1 MTILS
6 DMSTDVKSLPLGYIV
21 FCEDM
26 YSHLSP
32 QKIIAIAAKSSKLV
46 EKWEDISEQE
56 RAEWTACAERLAQF
70 KFSKLVEQWKELI
83 RAEP

>member
-1 MTILS
+1 MAT
-6 DMSTDVKSLPLGYIV
+6 VAKSLPLGYIV

-32 QKIIAIAAKSSKLV
+32 QKIIAIAAESSKLV

-70 KFSKLVEQWKELI
+70 KFSKLVSQWKLFIATES
-83 RAEP
+83 

>member
-1 MTILS
+1 MATN
-6 DMSTDVKSLPLGYIV
+6 VKSLPLGYIV
-21 FCEDM
+21 FCEEM

-56 RAEWTACAERLAQF
+56 RAEWAACAQRLARA
-70 KFSKLVEQWKELI
+70 KSSPLVEKWKELI
-83 RAEP
+83 DTES

>member
-1 MTILS
+1 MVT
-6 DMSTDVKSLPLGYIV
+6 VAKFLPLGYIV

-46 EKWEDISEQE
+46 EKWKDISDQE
-56 RAEWTACAERLAQF
+56 RAEWTACAERLEQF
-70 KFSKLVEQWKELI
+70 KSSKLVEKWKEFI
-83 RAEP
+83 DIDTES